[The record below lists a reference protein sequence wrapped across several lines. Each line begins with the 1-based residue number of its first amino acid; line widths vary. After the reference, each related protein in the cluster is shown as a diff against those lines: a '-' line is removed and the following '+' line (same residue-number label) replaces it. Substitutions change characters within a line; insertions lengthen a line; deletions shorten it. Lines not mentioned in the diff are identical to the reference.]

1 MDKQPRCV
9 LLAEPHHGLAEG
21 VRALLAT
28 AFEAVVMVADRV
40 SLFEAA
46 GRLAPLLAVVDLGL
60 ARPDVASFLVSLR
73 TRNPGLPV
81 LFISVH
87 DERTVAQSAI
97 AAGADGFVVKR
108 DIGTKLLPQ
117 VEGLLRSPR
126 CRA

>member
-1 MDKQPRCV
+1 

-87 DERTVAQSAI
+87 DERTVAQAAI